1 MFAHAQ
7 AHLFVCV
14 RVCVDPAHHPPPN
27 THTHAEI
34 TIFSI
39 SFYAVPYP
47 LPSTKVGDP
56 ALENPG
62 SAPAVFCN
70 CSLIKCYLVYLEV
83 FRSYVRSQTYSQVFL
98 CPTRKHSSR
107 MHTAHFSDLGE
118 GSPYIGLP
126 VSLQRTPL
134 DRDPLEGT
142 WDQGRRPSRRNTGPG
157 SQTGSDIIQRPPSL
171 PWTDNYENITLPQ
184 TSFSGGNNIL
194 LLCPHCV
201 CFTEMTSEGLFK

>member
-1 MFAHAQ
+1 MIKRFTLMLHEHCKNVRPRASA
-7 AHLFVCV
+7 LVCMCAC
-14 RVCVDPAHHPPPN
+14 VCGSGSPPPPN

-142 WDQGRRPSRRNTGPG
+142 WDQGHRPSRRNTGPG
-157 SQTGSDIIQRPPSL
+157 SQTGSDIIQRPPL
-171 PWTDNYENITLPQ
+171 PSVDRQL
-184 TSFSGGNNIL
+184 
-194 LLCPHCV
+194 
-201 CFTEMTSEGLFK
+201 